1 MSFEQDIKNLR
12 LDKKMTQQELADII
26 HVSRQ
31 TISAWENG
39 KNYPGLDVL
48 RELSNLFD
56 VSFEKI
62 IFGEESM
69 TEKQKSIAETMDKD
83 VALKARYK
91 KATIGLG
98 TVVVLLLLWVV
109 TLTIGYQKGIAKI
122 DRFNPFLQYAVGY
135 TKMPSNKVV
144 NPNNPKNG
152 GYWTSWFSD
161 NDMGTES
168 TKLTLTTGLNPG
180 IQDPYVMVY
189 HKGSYVK
196 VARIVPG
203 SSVSKVM
210 KSNVSAI
217 TRLAYSKNHDNLN
230 LNTSTTDAL
239 KNKIHFNQA
248 IQELVVE

>member
-48 RELSNLFD
+48 RELSNLFV

-69 TEKQKSIAETMDKD
+69 TEKQKSIADTIDRD

-91 KATIGLG
+91 KATIGL
-98 TVVVLLLLWVV
+98 VSIVVLLLLWVV
-109 TLTIGYQKGIAKI
+109 MLTIGYQKGIDKI
-122 DRFNPFLQYAVGY
+122 DRFNPFLQYTVGY
-135 TKMPSNKVV
+135 TKMPSQQLV

-152 GYWTSWFSD
+152 GYWTRWFSD
-161 NDMGTES
+161 NDMGTEW

-180 IQDPYVMVY
+180 IKDPYVMVY

-196 VARIVPG
+196 IARIVPG
-203 SSVSKVM
+203 SSVNKVM

-217 TRLAYSKNHDNLN
+217 TRLAYSKNHDNLS
-230 LNTSTTDAL
+230 LNMSTTGAL
-239 KNKIHFNQA
+239 KNKSHFNKA